1 MAIFD
6 LKDKL
11 VSIAFTPNRYRLSAE
26 AGVYIVSVLA
36 GGIVLGIFILMAGG
50 DVLKAYGTIIE
61 VSLGSSIG
69 IAQTL
74 NKWTPLLLGSI
85 AVALG
90 NRSGVINIGVD
101 GQIFIGATVGTG
113 VAFTL
118 APFQTPPFLFFPVV
132 LLAGLI
138 GGGLY
143 AGIAGFLKGWL
154 AVNEIFVTVMM
165 NFIAVYIAEYFA
177 SGPWNDLV
185 SGGIISI
192 QIPSSAF
199 LPIIATKGG
208 GHIGIVI
215 ALSMVFIVYFL
226 LEKTLPGYSMKAVG
240 SSPVAAMTAG
250 INYRWVVLSGLSM
263 SGALAGLAGAIE
275 VSGVHHCLIGG
286 LSPNYGIMAIILAAV
301 GKDNPIGIVIA
312 SLFFAILFV
321 GSDSLQRS
329 IGLPASAVIAFQG
342 VIFLFILAGRILL
355 ERKSSSKV
363 KV

>member
-1 MAIFD
+1 MAVRD
-6 LKDKL
+6 LGSKL
-11 VSIAFTPNRYRLSAE
+11 FSIAMASKQSRLSDE
-26 AGVYIVSVLA
+26 VGVYIGSVLA
-36 GGIVLGIFILMAGG
+36 GAILFGLFILLAGG

-74 NKWTPLLLGSI
+74 NKWTPLLLGSL

-90 NRSGVINIGVD
+90 NKSGVINIGVD
-101 GQIFIGATVGTG
+101 GQIFMGATIATG
-113 VAFTL
+113 IAFAL
-118 APFQTPPFLFFPVV
+118 GPYQATPSLFFPVILV
-132 LLAGLI
+132 AGLI
-138 GGGLY
+138 GGCLY
-143 AGIAGFLKGWL
+143 AGIAGLLKGWL
-154 AVNEIFVTVMM
+154 GVNEIFVTVMM

-199 LPIIATKGG
+199 LPIIAPKGD

-215 ALSMVFIVYFL
+215 ALSMVFVVYFL
-226 LEKTLPGYSMKAVG
+226 LEKTLPGFSMKAVG
-240 SSPVAAMTAG
+240 SSPIAAMTAG
-250 INYRWVVLSGLSM
+250 INYRWVVLGGLSM

-301 GKDNPIGIVIA
+301 GKNNPIGIVIA
-312 SLFFAILFV
+312 SLFFAVLLV

-355 ERKSSSKV
+355 ERNPSGMANG
-363 KV
+363 